1 MCINVKNISVD
12 KKIKELLKEFKLPDI
27 SRSYEEEIEKS
38 LQNNISYREF
48 LYNLL
53 KIEEEGKFNRLKERN
68 LKAAKFENFKTI
80 DDFNFDYPETN
91 ILSKIKNLEDLSFVD
106 KGENVVFIGPP
117 GVGKSHLST
126 ALGIKACEK
135 GKKVLFINANDLM
148 DELFVDISMG
158 RLKQKFKKLAKI
170 DLLII
175 DEMGYLKMDKERES
189 IFFQLVRQR
198 YEKKSLIITTNL
210 PFNKW
215 DQIFSSTAAATAV
228 LDRLLHHCHVIS
240 IAGDSF
246 RVKNKLKEGH

>member
-1 MCINVKNISVD
+1 MKNISVD

-38 LQNNISYREF
+38 LENNISYREF

-126 ALGIKACEK
+126 ALGIKSCEK

-215 DQIFSSTAAATAV
+215 DQIFSSTAAATTV

-246 RVKNKLKEGH
+246 RVKNKLKEVH

>member
-1 MCINVKNISVD
+1 MKNISVD

-27 SRSYEEEIEKS
+27 SRSYEEEIKKS
-38 LQNNISYREF
+38 LENNISYREF

-126 ALGIKACEK
+126 ALGIKSCEK

-240 IAGDSF
+240 
-246 RVKNKLKEGH
+246 V

>member
-1 MCINVKNISVD
+1 MKNISVD

-27 SRSYEEEIEKS
+27 SHSYEEEIEKS
-38 LQNNISYREF
+38 LENNISYREF

-126 ALGIKACEK
+126 ALGIKSCEK

>member
-1 MCINVKNISVD
+1 MKNISVD

-27 SRSYEEEIEKS
+27 SHSYEEEIEKS
-38 LQNNISYREF
+38 LENNISYREF

-53 KIEEEGKFNRLKERN
+53 KIEEDGKFNRLKEKN

>member
-1 MCINVKNISVD
+1 MKNISVD

-38 LQNNISYREF
+38 LENNISYREF

-126 ALGIKACEK
+126 ALGIKSCEK

>member
-1 MCINVKNISVD
+1 MKNISVD

-27 SRSYEEEIEKS
+27 SHSYEEEIEKS
-38 LQNNISYREF
+38 LENNISYREF

-53 KIEEEGKFNRLKERN
+53 KIEEDGKFNRLKEKN

-126 ALGIKACEK
+126 ALGIKSCEK

>member
-1 MCINVKNISVD
+1 MKNISVD

-38 LQNNISYREF
+38 LENNISYREF

-135 GKKVLFINANDLM
+135 GKKALFINANDLM

-246 RVKNKLKEGH
+246 RVKNKLKEVH

>member
-1 MCINVKNISVD
+1 MKNISVD

-38 LQNNISYREF
+38 LENNISYREF

-106 KGENVVFIGPP
+106 KGENAVFIGPP

>member
-117 GVGKSHLST
+117 GVGNYRKFS
-126 ALGIKACEK
+126 
-135 GKKVLFINANDLM
+135 FIERFSKISSNNAFL
-148 DELFVDISMG
+148 L
-158 RLKQKFKKLAKI
+158 LK
-170 DLLII
+170 
-175 DEMGYLKMDKERES
+175 
-189 IFFQLVRQR
+189 IF
-198 YEKKSLIITTNL
+198 
-210 PFNKW
+210 
-215 DQIFSSTAAATAV
+215 
-228 LDRLLHHCHVIS
+228 
-240 IAGDSF
+240 
-246 RVKNKLKEGH
+246 

>member
-1 MCINVKNISVD
+1 M
-12 KKIKELLKEFKLPDI
+12 KILKRKELLKEFKLPDI

-38 LQNNISYREF
+38 LENNISYREF

-53 KIEEEGKFNRLKERN
+53 KIEEEGKFNRLKEKN

-126 ALGIKACEK
+126 ALGIKSCEK

-246 RVKNKLKEGH
+246 RVKNKLKEVH

>member
-1 MCINVKNISVD
+1 MKNISVD

-27 SRSYEEEIEKS
+27 SHSYEEEIEKS
-38 LQNNISYREF
+38 LGNNISYREF

-53 KIEEEGKFNRLKERN
+53 KIEEDGKFNRLKEKN

-158 RLKQKFKKLAKI
+158 R
-170 DLLII
+170 
-175 DEMGYLKMDKERES
+175 
-189 IFFQLVRQR
+189 
-198 YEKKSLIITTNL
+198 
-210 PFNKW
+210 
-215 DQIFSSTAAATAV
+215 
-228 LDRLLHHCHVIS
+228 
-240 IAGDSF
+240 
-246 RVKNKLKEGH
+246 